1 MHRYHHLPPLSRR
14 HSPSPLAGLPSPQ
27 AALHSNRRRRLR
39 PKHHHPTADV
49 DHRAVLRPH
58 KEPEQA
64 CLHLLRQVLRLCL
77 VQEPGHNAAGSAAT
91 PVPGEA
97 QLGFGVPGDR
107 RHAAPGVGGGF
118 ERVGDG
124 RGLWGGGSEAD
135 ISGQSAVE
143 GWGHQNCALWA
154 LR

>member
-1 MHRYHHLPPLSRR
+1 MSKDKVSGDPRR
-14 HSPSPLAGLPSPQ
+14 AVCTGITIFLLLAGVTL
-27 AALHSNRRRRLR
+27 L
-39 PKHHHPTADV
+39 
-49 DHRAVLRPH
+49 VLWLVYRPH
-58 KEPEQA
+58 KP
-64 CLHLLRQVLRLCL
+64 RFT
-77 VQEPGHNAAGSAAT
+77 EPGHNAAGSAAT

>member
-1 MHRYHHLPPLSRR
+1 MSKDKVSGDPRR
-14 HSPSPLAGLPSPQ
+14 AVCTGITIFLLLAGVTLLVLWLVYRPHKPRFTVIG
-27 AALHSNRRRRLR
+27 AGRRLR

-135 ISGQSAVE
+135 I
-143 GWGHQNCALWA
+143 
-154 LR
+154 